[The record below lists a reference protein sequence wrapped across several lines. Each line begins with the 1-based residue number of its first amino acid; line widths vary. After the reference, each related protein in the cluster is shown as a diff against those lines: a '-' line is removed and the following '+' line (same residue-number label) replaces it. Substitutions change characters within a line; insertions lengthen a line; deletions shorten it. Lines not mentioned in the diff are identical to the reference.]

1 MPAFELRAVTLE
13 FSGTPAVA
21 RLDLQV
27 EHGETVALIGPS
39 GCGKSTLLRLML
51 GLLTPTSG
59 ELLFDGTAF
68 CADNVLAQRRR
79 MGYVIQGGGLFPHLT
94 AHGNV
99 ALLAQHLGWSAER
112 ILARRQELGE
122 IASIDPQLW
131 SRYPAQISG
140 GQAQR
145 VALVRALMVDPE
157 VLLLDEPLGALDPLV
172 RADLQRELREII
184 QGLGK
189 TVVFVTHDMR
199 EAAYFADHIVLL
211 REGQLVQNGS
221 LADLQERPAEPF
233 VTRFLEAQA
242 GPLRS

>member
-1 MPAFELRAVTLE
+1 MFELHAVTQE
-13 FSGTPAVA
+13 FSGSAAVT

-27 EHGETVALIGPS
+27 ERGQTVALIGPS
-39 GCGKSTLLRLML
+39 GCGKSTVLRLML
-51 GLLTPTSG
+51 GLLAPTSG
-59 ELLFDGTAF
+59 ELLFDGA
-68 CADNVLAQRRR
+68 ALRPDNVLSQRQR
-79 MGYVIQGGGLFPHLT
+79 MGYVIQGGGLFPHLS
-94 AHGNV
+94 AHDNV
-99 ALLAQHLGWSAER
+99 ALLAQHLGWSEER
-112 ILARRQELGE
+112 ILTRRQELGR
-122 IASIDPQLW
+122 IARIDPELW

-145 VALVRALMVDPE
+145 VALARALMVDPE

-189 TVVFVTHDMR
+189 TVVLVTHDMR
-199 EAAYFADHIVLL
+199 EAAYFADRIVLL
-211 REGQLVQNGS
+211 RQGQLVQCGS

-242 GPLRS
+242 GPVRP